1 MAHICIKT
9 GSEKCFDVTM
19 TTKRYGYENS
29 WSLGTCTKGIDYE
42 NHQTYTES
50 CCLNPGSYQLTC
62 DDSYGD
68 GWHGGFIE
76 IDGKRYC
83 ESFNTG
89 HQQVHT
95 IHISLSAGNYF
106 AQMSFFGNEKM

>member
-1 MAHICIKT
+1 
-9 GSEKCFDVTM
+9 M

-29 WSLGTCTKGIDYE
+29 WTLGTCTKGIDYE

-68 GWHGGFIE
+68 GWHEGFIE

-95 IHISLSAGNYF
+95 IHISLSAGNSFSQIRSRIKCYYF
-106 AQMSFFGNEKM
+106 ISILIIHK